1 MLGEGIKMTEIEFE
15 SLKNKVKQGKD
26 EINRLNKKI
35 KSLNRYANEKI
46 EENDILK
53 DKIEIVAK
61 KLEKTL
67 EEYKDLTDLGKKD
80 LDRLKS
86 YEIAMR
92 WCIKKLRNDI

>member
-1 MLGEGIKMTEIEFE
+1 MTESEFE
-15 SLKNKVKQGKD
+15 SLKRKIKQGND
-26 EINRLNKKI
+26 EISRLNKKI
-35 KSLNRYANEKI
+35 KSLNRYTNEKLEEI
-46 EENDILK
+46 EVLK
-53 DKIEIVAK
+53 QNIEIVAV

-67 EEYKDLTDLGKKD
+67 DDYKGITDLGKKD

>member
-1 MLGEGIKMTEIEFE
+1 MTESEFE
-15 SLKNKVKQGKD
+15 KLKMKIKQGND
-26 EINRLNKKI
+26 EISRLNKKI
-35 KSLNRYANEKI
+35 KSLNRYTNEKLEEI
-46 EENDILK
+46 EVLK
-53 DKIEIVAK
+53 QNIEIVAV

-67 EEYKDLTDLGKKD
+67 DDYKGITDLGKKD

>member
-1 MLGEGIKMTEIEFE
+1 MTEIEFE

>member
-1 MLGEGIKMTEIEFE
+1 MTENEFE
-15 SLKNKVKQGKD
+15 KLKTKIKQGND
-26 EINRLNKKI
+26 EISRLNKKI
-35 KSLNRYANEKI
+35 KSLNRYTNEKL
-46 EENDILK
+46 EEIDNLK
-53 DKIEIVAK
+53 QNIEIVAV

-67 EEYKDLTDLGKKD
+67 DDYKGITDLGKKD

>member
-1 MLGEGIKMTEIEFE
+1 MTENEFE
-15 SLKNKVKQGKD
+15 KLKMKIKQGND
-26 EINRLNKKI
+26 EISRLNKKI
-35 KSLNRYANEKI
+35 KSLNRYTNEKLEEI
-46 EENDILK
+46 ETLK
-53 DKIEIVAK
+53 QNIEIVAV

-67 EEYKDLTDLGKKD
+67 DDYKGITDLGKKD

>member
-1 MLGEGIKMTEIEFE
+1 MTENEFE
-15 SLKNKVKQGKD
+15 LLKSKVKQGKD

-35 KSLNRYANEKI
+35 KGLNRYTNEKLEEI
-46 EENDILK
+46 EVLK
-53 DKIEIVAK
+53 QKIEVVAV

-67 EEYKDLTDLGKKD
+67 EDYKEMSDFAKKD

>member
-1 MLGEGIKMTEIEFE
+1 MTESEFE
-15 SLKNKVKQGKD
+15 KLKMKVKQGND
-26 EINRLNKKI
+26 EISRLNKKI
-35 KSLNRYANEKI
+35 KSLNRYTNEKLEEI
-46 EENDILK
+46 EVLK
-53 DKIEIVAK
+53 QNIEIVAV

-67 EEYKDLTDLGKKD
+67 DDYKGITDLGKKD